1 MPRINLLPRD
11 VFELISAG
19 EVVERPA
26 SAVKEAVENSID
38 AKSKHITVEIR
49 RGGISYIR
57 ITDDGCGIDR
67 EDVPLAFVSHATSKI
82 KDADDLDAISSL
94 GFRGEALAAAGS
106 VSRVEMFTRT
116 ESEETGTHYIIEGGT
131 EIIFDECG
139 AEKGTTLIIRDL
151 FYNTPARMKFLKKD
165 FSEGNAVAAVMQ
177 RAALSHPEIA
187 FKFIRE
193 SKTEFITSG
202 NGDLKAAIYSV
213 LGREFASS
221 LITVNSEV
229 NGISVSGYVCKPVF
243 CRQSRAGQYTF
254 LNGRFVRSGTVCA
267 AVEQAYKNSSMT
279 GKFPSFVLS
288 LSVPFSSVDVNVH
301 PAKTEVRFSDEKRI
315 FDAVY
320 SSVKASIFTNDTRP
334 QMNIGGIKKAIP
346 SPDTVSEE
354 KFVQTSA
361 PMRFEKKE
369 EPKKPE
375 LSEIKPSV
383 LKFKQDSTPF
393 FLRDDIVIPER
404 KEIKV
409 NPPEIKKE
417 PKIKM
422 PAAEV
427 RPKEEPKEE
436 PLKAPA
442 AEVRLIGE
450 AFRTYIIVEK
460 GESVFMIDKHA
471 AHERIIFN
479 ELVKNIAVSSQAL
492 LEPRSVTLEP
502 AVYSAV
508 CENLDEF
515 EKAGFEIEDFGNL
528 SVVVRAVPSVLRRE
542 DVAETVI
549 EAARLFMSG
558 GTAVSNDLKEDIL
571 HTVACKAAIKANFV
585 TPPEEMLSLAKKV
598 LSDREVFY
606 CPHGRPVAF
615 ELSKRDLER
624 QFKRIQ

>member
-1 MPRINLLPRD
+1 MPRIDLLPKD

-82 KDADDLDAISSL
+82 KDAKDLDAISSL

-116 ESEETGTHYIIEGGT
+116 ESEETGTHYIIEGGA
-131 EIIFDECG
+131 EIIYDECG

-221 LITVNSEV
+221 LIPVNSEV

-279 GKFPSFVLS
+279 GKFPSFVLN
-288 LSVPFSSVDVNVH
+288 LTVPFSSVDVNVH

-320 SSVKASIFTNDTRP
+320 SSVKASIFSNDTRP
-334 QMNIGGIKKAIP
+334 QINIGGIKKAIP

-354 KFVQTSA
+354 KFFQTSA
-361 PMRFEKKE
+361 PIHIEKKTE
-369 EPKKPE
+369 AVKPE

-383 LKFKQDSTPF
+383 LNFKQDSTPF
-393 FLRDDIVIPER
+393 FLRDDIVIPKRE
-404 KEIKV
+404 EINV
-409 NPPEIKKE
+409 NPPEIKEE
-417 PKIKM
+417 PEIKM
-422 PAAEV
+422 PAAEAE
-427 RPKEEPKEE
+427 PKEESERE
-436 PLKAPA
+436 PLKAP
-442 AEVRLIGE
+442 EPEIRLIGE

-460 GESVFMIDKHA
+460 GESVFIIDKHA

-479 ELVKNIAVSSQAL
+479 ELLKSTAVQSQAL
-492 LEPRSVTLEP
+492 LEPRSLSLEP
-502 AVYSAV
+502 AIYSAV
-508 CENLDEF
+508 CENLEEF
-515 EKAGFEIEDFGNL
+515 EKAGFEIEDFGNM
-528 SVVVRAVPSVLRRE
+528 SVVVRAVPSVLRKE
-542 DVAETVI
+542 DIAETVTA
-549 EAARLFMSG
+549 AARLFQCG

-571 HTVACKAAIKANFV
+571 HTVACKAAIKANFT
-585 TPPEEMLSLAKKV
+585 TPSEEMLSLAKKV

-606 CPHGRPVAF
+606 CPHGRPVAY

>member
-1 MPRINLLPRD
+1 MPKD

-82 KDADDLDAISSL
+82 KDAKDLDAISSL

-116 ESEETGTHYIIEGGT
+116 ESEETGTHYIIEGGA
-131 EIIFDECG
+131 EIIYDECG

-221 LITVNSEV
+221 LIPVNSEV

-267 AVEQAYKNSSMT
+267 AAEQAYKNSSMT
-279 GKFPSFVLS
+279 GKFPSFVLN
-288 LSVPFSSVDVNVH
+288 LTVPFSSVDVNVH

-320 SSVKASIFTNDTRP
+320 SSVRASIFSNDTRP
-334 QMNIGGIKKAIP
+334 QINIGGIKKAIP
-346 SPDTVSEE
+346 SPDTVSYE
-354 KFVQTSA
+354 KFFQTSA
-361 PMRFEKKE
+361 PIHIEKKTE
-369 EPKKPE
+369 AVKPE

-383 LKFKQDSTPF
+383 LNFKQDSTPF
-393 FLRDDIVIPER
+393 FLRDDIVIPKRE
-404 KEIKV
+404 EINV
-409 NPPEIKKE
+409 NPPEIKEE
-417 PKIKM
+417 PEIKM

-427 RPKEEPKEE
+427 RLKEEPKEE
-436 PLKAPA
+436 PLKAPI

-460 GESVFMIDKHA
+460 GESVFIIDKHA

-479 ELVKNIAVSSQAL
+479 ELLKSAAVSSQAL
-492 LEPRSVTLEP
+492 LEPRSLSLEP
-502 AVYSAV
+502 AIYSAV
-508 CENLDEF
+508 CENLEEF
-515 EKAGFEIEDFGNL
+515 EKAGFEIEDFGNM
-528 SVVVRAVPSVLRRE
+528 SVVVRAVPSVLRKE
-542 DVAETVI
+542 DIVETVTA
-549 EAARLFMSG
+549 AARLFQCG

-571 HTVACKAAIKANFV
+571 HTVACKAAIKANFT
-585 TPPEEMLSLAKKV
+585 TPSEEMLSLAKKV

-606 CPHGRPVAF
+606 CPHGRPVAY

>member
-1 MPRINLLPRD
+1 MPKD

-82 KDADDLDAISSL
+82 KDAKDLDAISSL

-116 ESEETGTHYIIEGGT
+116 ESEETGTHYIIEGGA
-131 EIIFDECG
+131 EIIYDECG

-221 LITVNSEV
+221 LIPVNSEV

-267 AVEQAYKNSSMT
+267 AAEQAYKNSSMT
-279 GKFPSFVLS
+279 GKFPSFVLN
-288 LSVPFSSVDVNVH
+288 LTVPFSSVDVNVH

-320 SSVKASIFTNDTRP
+320 SSVRDSIFSNDTRP
-334 QMNIGGIKKAIP
+334 QINIGGIKKAIP
-346 SPDTVSEE
+346 SPDTVSYE
-354 KFVQTSA
+354 KFFQTSA
-361 PMRFEKKE
+361 PIHIEKKTE
-369 EPKKPE
+369 AVKPE

-383 LKFKQDSTPF
+383 LNFKQDSTPF
-393 FLRDDIVIPER
+393 FLRDDIVIPKRE
-404 KEIKV
+404 EINV
-409 NPPEIKKE
+409 NPPEIKEE
-417 PKIKM
+417 PEIKM

-427 RPKEEPKEE
+427 RLKEEPKEE
-436 PLKAPA
+436 PLKAPI

-460 GESVFMIDKHA
+460 GESVFIIDKHA

-479 ELVKNIAVSSQAL
+479 ELLKSAAVSSQAL
-492 LEPRSVTLEP
+492 LEPRSLSLEP
-502 AVYSAV
+502 AIYSAV
-508 CENLDEF
+508 CENLEEF
-515 EKAGFEIEDFGNL
+515 EKAGFEIEDFGNM
-528 SVVVRAVPSVLRRE
+528 SVVVRAVPSVLRKE
-542 DVAETVI
+542 DIVETVTA
-549 EAARLFMSG
+549 AARLFQCG

-571 HTVACKAAIKANFV
+571 HTVACKAAIKANFT
-585 TPPEEMLSLAKKV
+585 TPSEEMLSLAKKV

-606 CPHGRPVAF
+606 CPHGRPVAY

>member
-1 MPRINLLPRD
+1 MPKD

-82 KDADDLDAISSL
+82 KDAKDLDAISSL

-116 ESEETGTHYIIEGGT
+116 ESEETGTHYIIEGGA
-131 EIIFDECG
+131 EIIYDECG

-221 LITVNSEV
+221 LIPVNSEV

-267 AVEQAYKNSSMT
+267 AAEQAYKNSSMT
-279 GKFPSFVLS
+279 GKFPSFVLN
-288 LSVPFSSVDVNVH
+288 LTVPFSSVDVNVH

-320 SSVKASIFTNDTRP
+320 SSVKASIFSNDTRP
-334 QMNIGGIKKAIP
+334 QINIGGIKKAIP
-346 SPDTVSEE
+346 SPDTVSYE
-354 KFVQTSA
+354 KFFQTSA
-361 PMRFEKKE
+361 PIHIEKKTE
-369 EPKKPE
+369 AVKPE

-383 LKFKQDSTPF
+383 LNFKQDSTPF
-393 FLRDDIVIPER
+393 FLRDDIVIPKRE
-404 KEIKV
+404 EINV
-409 NPPEIKKE
+409 NPPEIKEE
-417 PKIKM
+417 PEIKM

-427 RPKEEPKEE
+427 RLKEEPKEE
-436 PLKAPA
+436 PLKAPI

-460 GESVFMIDKHA
+460 GESVFIIDKHA

-479 ELVKNIAVSSQAL
+479 ELLKSAAVSSQAL
-492 LEPRSVTLEP
+492 LEPRSLSLEP
-502 AVYSAV
+502 AIYSAV
-508 CENLDEF
+508 CENLEEF
-515 EKAGFEIEDFGNL
+515 KKAGFEIEDFGNM
-528 SVVVRAVPSVLRRE
+528 SVVVRAVPSVLRKE
-542 DVAETVI
+542 DIAETVTA
-549 EAARLFMSG
+549 AARLFQSG

-571 HTVACKAAIKANFV
+571 HTVACKAAIKANFT
-585 TPPEEMLSLAKKV
+585 TPPEEMLILAKKV

-606 CPHGRPVAF
+606 CPHGRPVAY

>member
-1 MPRINLLPRD
+1 
-11 VFELISAG
+11 
-19 EVVERPA
+19 
-26 SAVKEAVENSID
+26 
-38 AKSKHITVEIR
+38 
-49 RGGISYIR
+49 
-57 ITDDGCGIDR
+57 
-67 EDVPLAFVSHATSKI
+67 
-82 KDADDLDAISSL
+82 
-94 GFRGEALAAAGS
+94 
-106 VSRVEMFTRT
+106 
-116 ESEETGTHYIIEGGT
+116 
-131 EIIFDECG
+131 
-139 AEKGTTLIIRDL
+139 
-151 FYNTPARMKFLKKD
+151 
-165 FSEGNAVAAVMQ
+165 
-177 RAALSHPEIA
+177 
-187 FKFIRE
+187 
-193 SKTEFITSG
+193 
-202 NGDLKAAIYSV
+202 
-213 LGREFASS
+213 
-221 LITVNSEV
+221 
-229 NGISVSGYVCKPVF
+229 
-243 CRQSRAGQYTF
+243 
-254 LNGRFVRSGTVCA
+254 
-267 AVEQAYKNSSMT
+267 
-279 GKFPSFVLS
+279 
-288 LSVPFSSVDVNVH
+288 
-301 PAKTEVRFSDEKRI
+301 
-315 FDAVY
+315 
-320 SSVKASIFTNDTRP
+320 
-334 QMNIGGIKKAIP
+334 
-346 SPDTVSEE
+346 
-354 KFVQTSA
+354 
-361 PMRFEKKE
+361 
-369 EPKKPE
+369 
-375 LSEIKPSV
+375 
-383 LKFKQDSTPF
+383 
-393 FLRDDIVIPER
+393 
-404 KEIKV
+404 
-409 NPPEIKKE
+409 
-417 PKIKM
+417 M

-479 ELVKNIAVSSQAL
+479 ELVKNTAVSSQAL

-615 ELSKRDLER
+615 ELSKRDLEK